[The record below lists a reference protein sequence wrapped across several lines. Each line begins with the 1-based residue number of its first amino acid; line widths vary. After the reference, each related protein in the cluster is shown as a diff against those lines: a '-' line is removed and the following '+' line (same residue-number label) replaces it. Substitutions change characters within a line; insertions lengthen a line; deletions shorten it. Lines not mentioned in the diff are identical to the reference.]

1 MKTYGKILAVYGK
14 IELFV
19 AISAF
24 SAALL
29 LVTAQV
35 LGRQFGGSLWWAQE
49 LAQLLIMY
57 AYFLGVSHL
66 YQVRQMVVVDFLV
79 SRFSPRMKRR
89 FYILSLV
96 AVVVFCTVLLVA
108 ISKLYVPEM
117 RFPSFVIQVPRFYWT
132 LPMGIASASMIL
144 TSIYFLIQAL
154 RTQNWPASGQ
164 IEEFEQEMA
173 FAASDYDY

>member
-19 AISAF
+19 AIVAF

-29 LVTAQV
+29 LVTTQV
-35 LGRQFGGSLWWAQE
+35 LARQFNGSLWWAQE

-79 SRFSPRMKRR
+79 DRFSPKMRR
-89 FYILSLV
+89 LFYILSLV
-96 AVVVFCTVLLVA
+96 AVVIFCTVLLLA
-108 ISKLYVPEM
+108 ISKLYQPEM

-144 TSIYFLIQAL
+144 TSIYFLIHAL
-154 RTQNWPASGQ
+154 RTSTWPTSGR
-164 IEEFEQEMA
+164 IEQFEQEMA
-173 FAASDYDY
+173 FAKSDYEY